1 LKDASRQQKEILL
14 SCISFQ
20 LLDGLFVIAKEQMP
34 IEEQLLQVIRAM
46 EEQSTD
52 CLRDLQ
58 EWQGR
63 SEPFQRTFE
72 SSVQKLPN
80 RISDEDDSAQQREYI
95 LNMLESAREQK
106 PAPTAI
112 FSTDNN
118 ATISRTSQTPA
129 PKAVSA
135 ADELERRIHQVKQ
148 ILPEFGEGFIETAL
162 SLYQGNVETTVSI
175 LLNDSSQYPTTLSVL
190 DRSLPRRRKERSREE
205 AEESTKARQIVKERV
220 ALEATQE
227 EERYKALLYISKQNR
242 EAAEQE
248 VGTKNEYDDDYDD
261 QYDEIDVKLGGADD
275 GFYDFEQVKLYN
287 QVVRADEAE
296 DSFWEE
302 NRNANKLGSNSPA
315 GNGEKQYRGPD
326 KIKGGRVIGPDGKIV
341 KKQGGG
347 KKTKNNNASGGG
359 QNATKQQPQQPGK
372 PNNGPDQSS
381 QQQKGDKPRTKPKS
395 NNRTNRQRD
404 KKQKAQGTFGVQG

>member
-1 LKDASRQQKEILL
+1 
-14 SCISFQ
+14 
-20 LLDGLFVIAKEQMP
+20 
-34 IEEQLLQVIRAM
+34 
-46 EEQSTD
+46 
-52 CLRDLQ
+52 
-58 EWQGR
+58 
-63 SEPFQRTFE
+63 
-72 SSVQKLPN
+72 
-80 RISDEDDSAQQREYI
+80 
-95 LNMLESAREQK
+95 MLESAREQK
-106 PAPTAI
+106 PVPTAI
-112 FSTDNN
+112 SSTDNT
-118 ATISRTSQTPA
+118 ATKSRASQTPA

-175 LLNDSSQYPTTLSVL
+175 LLNDSSQYPTTLRVL

-205 AEESTKARQIVKERV
+205 AEESAKARQIVKERV
-220 ALEATQE
+220 AVEATQE
-227 EERYKALLYISKQNR
+227 EERYKALLYVSKQNR

-261 QYDEIDVKLGGADD
+261 QYDEIDVKLGGADN

-302 NRNANKLGSNSPA
+302 NRNANKTSSNTPA
-315 GNGEKQYRGPD
+315 ANGEKQYRGPD

-359 QNATKQQPQQPGK
+359 QNATKQQQQQLPGNQNATKQQKQPQQPGK
-372 PNNGPDQSS
+372 PNNVPDQSS